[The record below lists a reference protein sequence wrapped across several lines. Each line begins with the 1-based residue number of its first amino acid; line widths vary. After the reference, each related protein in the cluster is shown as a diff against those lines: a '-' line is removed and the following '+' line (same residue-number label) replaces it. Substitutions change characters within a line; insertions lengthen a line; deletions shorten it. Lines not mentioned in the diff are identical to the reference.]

1 MHHLPLPFP
10 GGSRRLTTVPVHTS
24 RARSG
29 STQGY
34 SNSSGILTP
43 TRSLSEDR
51 PQRHSRGPVQR
62 YHPPPQVFLDVFL
75 QPYHTS
81 PFYSPQSQH
90 FRFSLMSYLR
100 ISHTSVYHTSSLTAF
115 NPTTSD
121 FFAVFL
127 QPCHTSPFLPLL
139 VHFFGQ
145 RNLRC
150 NGRPHPRVQ
159 TGHDTYFLLQF

>member
-10 GGSRRLTTVPVHTS
+10 GGSRRLTTVPVYTS

-62 YHPPPQVFLDVFL
+62 YHPPPQVFLDILSPHITHLRLSHLVADCLQSHHFGFLCSLPSTLSHISVFA
-75 QPYHTS
+75 TS
-81 PFYSPQSQH
+81 G
-90 FRFSLMSYLR
+90 SLFWVKKFAMQWQAA
-100 ISHTSVYHTSSLTAF
+100 TEG
-115 NPTTSD
+115 SD
-121 FFAVFL
+121 G
-127 QPCHTSPFLPLL
+127 S
-139 VHFFGQ
+139 
-145 RNLRC
+145 
-150 NGRPHPRVQ
+150 
-159 TGHDTYFLLQF
+159 